1 MGEWEKR
8 ALRAPGHL
16 HTPVSRS
23 PFTNQSML
31 KKILIGLTVI
41 VAGVIAA
48 AFVKSPDYRVERSL
62 VIAAPVEKIFPMF
75 DNHRKFNE
83 WNPWAKMDPEAKNT
97 YSGPES
103 GVGAVASWEGDKVGK
118 GSATI
123 TESKPNER
131 IVERMDWLKPME
143 GVSTVEF
150 TFKPEGD
157 GKTKVTWAMYG
168 KNEGLLTRVVS
179 LFMDCE
185 SMCGPEFE
193 KGLAAVAKLVTTPTA
208 TP

>member
-1 MGEWEKR
+1 
-8 ALRAPGHL
+8 
-16 HTPVSRS
+16 
-23 PFTNQSML
+23 ML
-31 KKILIGLTVI
+31 KKLLIALAVLVVGI
-41 VAGVIAA
+41 FAA
-48 AFVKSPDYRVERSL
+48 ALLKSPDFRVERSL
-62 VIAAPVEKIFPMF
+62 VIAAPAEKLFPYF
-75 DNHRKFNE
+75 DNHKKFNE
-83 WNPWAKMDPEAKNT
+83 WNPWSKMDPEAKNT

-103 GVGAVASWEGDKVGK
+103 GVGAVASWDGKMVGK

-131 IVERMDWLKPME
+131 IIERMDWLEPMQ

-150 TFKPEGD
+150 TFKPESE

-168 KNEGLLTRVVS
+168 TNQGLLSKVMS
-179 LFMDCE
+179 LVFNCE

-193 KGLAAVAKLVTTPTA
+193 KGLADVAKLVA

>member
-1 MGEWEKR
+1 
-8 ALRAPGHL
+8 
-16 HTPVSRS
+16 
-23 PFTNQSML
+23 ML
-31 KKILIGLTVI
+31 KKILIGLAVLVLVVV
-41 VAGVIAA
+41 VAALL
-48 AFVKSPDYRVERSL
+48 KSPDYRVERSL
-62 VIAAPVEKIFPMF
+62 VIAAPAEKLFPWF

-83 WNPWAKMDPEAKNT
+83 WNPWSKMDPEAKNI

-103 GVGAVASWEGDKVGK
+103 GVGAVASWDGEKVGK

-131 IVERMDWLKPME
+131 IVERMDWLEPMQ

-150 TFKPEGD
+150 TFKSEGE

-168 KNEGLLTRVVS
+168 RNEGLLARAVS
-179 LFMDCE
+179 LVMDCE

-193 KGLAAVAKLVTTPTA
+193 KGLADVAKLATTP
-208 TP
+208 